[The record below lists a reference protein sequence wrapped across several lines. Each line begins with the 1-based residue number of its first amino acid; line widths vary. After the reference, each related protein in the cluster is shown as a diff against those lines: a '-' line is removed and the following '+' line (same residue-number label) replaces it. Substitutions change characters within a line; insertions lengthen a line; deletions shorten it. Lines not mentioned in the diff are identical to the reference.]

1 MLAIALAVQSRLH
14 RLRRRQRG
22 QGLVEYTVLVALIA
36 FVCIA
41 TLTNLGATMIE
52 KLYTLSNAF

>member
-1 MLAIALAVQSRLH
+1 MLAIALAVQSRLY
-14 RLRRRQRG
+14 RLRRPERG

-41 TLTNLGATMIE
+41 TLTNLGSTMVS
-52 KLYTLSNAF
+52 KLYTLTNSF